1 MSAPVHVDQAY
12 EKALFAGNRTEPG
25 SYFTDDIGYWVA
37 GAYGHLLD
45 LFGLGQ
51 GVRLAPSALHRLVHL
66 RLVAVDDAPEIERT
80 VEQLIGGFLE
90 RVARPHLPHVV
101 LHVLRIPAAGVRDE
115 GERRKHEAELGP
127 EGEHRARDRLD
138 VVLATCDDEGRHLV
152 PDQDLVL
159 DGDLVLHAVQAL
171 DHLVIQ
177 RGRIPPANGRAD
189 QYDVGPMH
197 QPLVD
202 CRQLILG
209 IALGDGTG
217 PRTGARRLRVV
228 ALTMTEL
235 EITQFD
241 VLRIG
246 SAALRLVQGVLE
258 QRVGSREAR
267 VHVVHR
273 GGGDDQQTWRRS
285 GGRGVG
291 FAQMRGLVPDEPPRH
306 HRWRLE
312 VDAVFPL
319 LDREDRDLL
328 LVVAFGALPRD
339 DAVLPGVPGAHHELA
354 VEAALRQ
361 RAAFVV
367 AGVAD
372 RAEPTA

>member
-1 MSAPVHVDQAY
+1 MQCGTASGSPYTGSPAFFFFFFLMIRRPPRST
-12 EKALFAGNRTEPG
+12 LFPYT
-25 SYFTDDIGYWVA
+25 T
-37 GAYGHLLD
+37 
-45 LFGLGQ
+45 LF
-51 GVRLAPSALHRLVHL
+51 RS
-66 RLVAVDDAPEIERT
+66 
-80 VEQLIGGFLE
+80 
-90 RVARPHLPHVV
+90 

-159 DGDLVLHAVQAL
+159 DGDLVLPAVQAL

-235 EITQFD
+235 EITQLNVF
-241 VLRIG
+241 RIC
-246 SAALRLVQGVLE
+246 SPPLRLVQGVL
-258 QRVGSREAR
+258 
-267 VHVVHR
+267 
-273 GGGDDQQTWRRS
+273 
-285 GGRGVG
+285 
-291 FAQMRGLVPDEPPRH
+291 
-306 HRWRLE
+306 
-312 VDAVFPL
+312 
-319 LDREDRDLL
+319 
-328 LVVAFGALPRD
+328 
-339 DAVLPGVPGAHHELA
+339 
-354 VEAALRQ
+354 
-361 RAAFVV
+361 
-367 AGVAD
+367 
-372 RAEPTA
+372 